1 MDDENKGEAVSS
13 KENVEEINE
22 DNSKEKTISEELR
35 DMKYYSLLAFLSYF
49 LLIINTIAFLFSNQ
63 FVSNW
68 HSFFFIVLSLATLSS
83 FSIYIYLRSNDE
95 RFESSFLRGAN
106 YSSTLLQIIL
116 LVFLVPFSLII
127 LGELPYLLSSC
138 SSLELYWCSSV
149 IMFCSCWI
157 SFWLVFFSL
166 TYNQKFVE
174 ITDDDFKSES
184 VDNTSKTILVDA
196 PKTGIGSG
204 FLEIVFGFSGF
215 IIFVMGVSWVQWNYI
230 GFSRTG
236 TFANAIPCYAISFV
250 LLILAFAMR
259 LNAKSSSQDS
269 AQKELIKADNWKK
282 FKTRAIGLV
291 VVFSLLMPLLWYENH
306 TYWENEEGRYV
317 TLDQDC
323 NDAVIGPDLNLVN
336 ADLSGLY
343 LYGCDLSNR
352 DLTGADFVNTQLRCV
367 DFSNSILVGANFG
380 SNFES

>member
-49 LLIINTIAFLFSNQ
+49 LFIINTIVVLFS
-63 FVSNW
+63 SYGSYW
-68 HSFFFIVLSLATLSS
+68 HTFFFIVLSLATLSS
-83 FSIYIYLRSNDE
+83 LSIYIYLRSNDE

-106 YSSTLLQIIL
+106 YSSRLLQIIL
-116 LVFLVPFSLII
+116 LVFFVPFSLLF

-138 SSLELYWCSSV
+138 SSLDLYWCSSV
-149 IMFCSCWI
+149 VMSCSCWI

-184 VDNTSKTILVDA
+184 VDNA
-196 PKTGIGSG
+196 PKIGFGLGIM
-204 FLEIVFGFSGF
+204 EIIFGFSGLSALL
-215 IIFVMGVSWVQWNYI
+215 MGMFWAQWDSTGGWN
-230 GFSRTG
+230 RTG
-236 TFANAIPCYAISFV
+236 TFAHAIPFYAISFI
-250 LLILAFAMR
+250 LLIFMFAMR
-259 LNAKSSSQDS
+259 LDAKNSSQDS

-291 VVFSLLMPLLWYENH
+291 VVFSLLMLLLWYESH
-306 TYWENEEGRYV
+306 TYWKM
-317 TLDQDC
+317 
-323 NDAVIGPDLNLVN
+323 
-336 ADLSGLY
+336 
-343 LYGCDLSNR
+343 
-352 DLTGADFVNTQLRCV
+352 
-367 DFSNSILVGANFG
+367 
-380 SNFES
+380 